1 MVSGLPNTPKRKWTS
16 GLSRKSSG
24 ASVARINVSFLA
36 KLSFSLL
43 VCGVLGI
50 NSTAHLVSVVGCL
63 TFFMC
68 LVCLSIF
75 LPYSSGILIGP
86 GGVGLNMVESVQC
99 IQ

>member
-1 MVSGLPNTPKRKWTS
+1 
-16 GLSRKSSG
+16 
-24 ASVARINVSFLA
+24 
-36 KLSFSLL
+36 
-43 VCGVLGI
+43 LGI